1 MSLANE
7 EVETDQM
14 LADSP
19 PLPHIS
25 ILKAPQKP
33 SGDLLE
39 MQGIRAQ
46 DFDDVTHQMDGFL
59 DEEEGYESPESEP
72 EQTDY
77 VKWAKDLGLA
87 PPTSESDAE
96 SGANESDLEQ
106 ASETIRAKAPKYTG
120 PDTSIRDQFREYCE
134 NAKQNFC
141 ELSEDEIVSIRLLQ
155 VLKLKQSPKN
165 AYEPLMKWHLQSSKK
180 LREHESLAVS
190 QHFIGRKRLI
200 NDLIERYNFGN
211 KMPFQKTVKLPISGT
226 IVKIMC
232 HDALASI
239 QRLLTDPRIDP
250 GDYLFWD
257 GDPTLGPPKNLDY
270 VEDLN
275 TGKAYIQTHA
285 KLITKNGQQLLPL
298 ILYIDGTAISHF
310 HDMELIQVKIAL
322 GIYTREAR
330 IRSYCWVPLGYI
342 EKIHEQGGRG
352 RAILREA
359 NHLDTQDAADSDN
372 SSANIAKIGGVG
384 TKNDQDWHAMM
395 SVILEDYV
403 DLQEHGLIWDHHNQ
417 ETGETWENLHYIPFV
432 PFLRVDGKEADLC
445 CAKYAQRSSTQQ
457 ICRKCHV
464 PLQKADDHL
473 ANYRLKTVA
482 EIKKLVEK
490 ADLDGLKA
498 LSQSYLQNAF
508 YNVRF
513 STGNGY
519 GIHGSCPSELLHAF
533 LLGTF
538 KYLRDIF
545 FEMIGKKSESAR
557 LINALAKIYGKLF
570 ARQSD
575 RTMPGTSFSNGIQ
588 VGKLMAK
595 DYRGVLL
602 IMLAIVRSTKG
613 RKILRK
619 KKIFKDKHDTAL
631 NDWIL
636 LIELMLEWEA
646 FLNEPRMYVKD
657 VKRLKKKH
665 RYIMYVMRKVAQ
677 RNAGMGLKLLKFHTI
692 LHIWED
698 IIQFGVPLE
707 FDTSANES
715 MHKPAKQA
723 SKMTQKAHDTFN
735 FQTATRLC
743 EFDLLDLAIEEIDR
757 GRCIWH
763 YFDTFPPEV
772 PAKRSPKADSDSQ
785 DCGSSEHDSD
795 SSADNITG
803 DTRIEVFR
811 DENGECCFKMHSRAK
826 TTSRTQWST
835 QLLEFLLGL
844 QDLFQTNGGPEPLA
858 IFTKHRRSQQIFRG
872 HPNFRGKGPW
882 RDWVWVDWGAGWGR
896 LPSHIWCFL
905 VIKKVPGKKSL
916 QYGGI
921 TLKEGTYAVVETSEL
936 EENEQEL
943 GKSDLMVPIRKD
955 IDLNEDGSV
964 AGRRFYLADTE
975 AFADPCCTVPDIG
988 GPPNRYFVV
997 KPRNQWPKE
1006 FVRWVRDEHHLDSM
1020 DILDEVEEDDRV
1032 MEHLEEDR
1040 PTRRSNLPDE

>member
-7 EVETDQM
+7 EQETDHM
-14 LADSP
+14 LADAP
-19 PLPHIS
+19 PLPHVS
-25 ILKAPQKP
+25 ILNAPRKP
-33 SGDLLE
+33 SEDLLE
-39 MQGIRAQ
+39 MQGIQAQ
-46 DFDDVTHQMDGFL
+46 DFDDVAYQMDDFL
-59 DEEEGYESPESEP
+59 DEEQGYESPESEP
-72 EQTDY
+72 EKTDY
-77 VKWAKDLGLA
+77 VKWARDLGLA
-87 PPTSESDAE
+87 TSDSESDGT
-96 SGANESDLEQ
+96 SGANDSNSEQ
-106 ASETIRAKAPKYTG
+106 SQADIGANKAKYKG
-120 PDTSIRDQFREYCE
+120 PDTSVRDQFREYCA
-134 NAKQNFC
+134 NAKATFR
-141 ELSEDEIVSIRLLQ
+141 ELSEDEIVAIKLLQ

-180 LREHESLAVS
+180 LREHESLGAS
-190 QHFIGRKRLI
+190 THFIGRKRLMK
-200 NDLIERYNFGN
+200 DLIERYNFGN
-211 KMPFQKTVKLPISGT
+211 KMPFQKRVKLPVSGSVVNIT
-226 IVKIMC
+226 C

-250 GDYLFWD
+250 RDYLFWD
-257 GDPTLGPPKNLDY
+257 GNPTLGPPKNLDY
-270 VEDLN
+270 IEDLN
-275 TGKAYIQTHA
+275 TGKAYIETHA
-285 KLITKNGQQLLPL
+285 KLITEEGQQLLP
-298 ILYIDGTAISHF
+298 IIIYTDGTAISHF
-310 HDMELIQVKIAL
+310 HDMELIPVKIAL

-330 IRSYCWVPLGYI
+330 IKSHCWVPLGYI

-352 RAILREA
+352 RALLRDA
-359 NHLDTQDAADSDN
+359 NHLDTQDAADSDD
-372 SSANIAKIGGVG
+372 SSANVAEMGGVG

-395 SVILEDYV
+395 SVILEDFV
-403 DLQEHGLIWDHHNQ
+403 ALQEHGLIWDHHNQ
-417 ETGETWENLHYIPFV
+417 ETGQTWEDIHYITFV
-432 PFLRVDGKEADLC
+432 PFLKVDGKEADLC

-482 EIKKLVEK
+482 EIKKLVDK
-490 ADLDGLKA
+490 ADLNGLKE
-498 LSQSYLQNAF
+498 LSQTYLRNAF

-513 STGNGY
+513 SVGNGY
-519 GIHGSCPSELLHAF
+519 GVHGSCPSELLHAF

-545 FEMIGKKSESAR
+545 FEMIGKKSESAK

-619 KKIFKDKHDTAL
+619 KKIFKDKDDTAL

-707 FDTSANES
+707 FDTAANES
-715 MHKPAKQA
+715 HHKPAKQA

-743 EFDLLDLAIEEIDR
+743 EFDIIDLAMEEIDR
-757 GRCIWH
+757 GRCVWH
-763 YFDTFPPEV
+763 YYDTFPPEV
-772 PAKRSPKADSDSQ
+772 MAKQSNSSDS
-785 DCGSSEHDSD
+785 GSQNSTPIP
-795 SSADNITG
+795 DNITG

-811 DENGECCFKMHSRAK
+811 DEGGGCGFKMHTRAK
-826 TTSRTQWST
+826 TASKTQWST
-835 QLLEFLLGL
+835 ELLDFLLGL
-844 QDLFQTNGGPEPLA
+844 QDIIQTNGRPEPLA

-896 LPSHIWCFL
+896 LPSHIWCFV
-905 VIKKVPGKKSL
+905 VINSMPGKKSI

-921 TLKEGTYAVVETSEL
+921 TLKKGTYAVVETSEL
-936 EENEQEL
+936 EENEEEL

-964 AGRRFYLADTE
+964 ARRRFYLADTE
-975 AFADPCCTVPDIG
+975 AFSHPCCTVPDIG
-988 GPPNRYFVV
+988 GSPNRYFVV
-997 KPRNQWPKE
+997 KPRNQWAKE
-1006 FVRWVRDEHHLDSM
+1006 FVRWIRDEHHLDSM
-1020 DILDEVEEDDRV
+1020 DILDEVEEDEQV
-1032 MEHLEEDR
+1032 MAQLEEDR
-1040 PTRRSNLPDE
+1040 PARRSNSPDT